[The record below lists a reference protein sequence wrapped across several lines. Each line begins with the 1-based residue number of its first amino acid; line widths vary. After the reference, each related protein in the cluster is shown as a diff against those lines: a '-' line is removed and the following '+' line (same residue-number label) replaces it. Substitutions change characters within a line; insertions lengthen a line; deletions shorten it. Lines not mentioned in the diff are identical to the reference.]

1 MKILVELIGG
11 CVTGALAGVLLLFFD
26 IDLTSTQIVIIVGG
40 IVGIASIVN
49 GVTTAINKKIDEK
62 KRAK

>member
-11 CVTGALAGVLLLFFD
+11 FVTGALAGVLLFFFD
-26 IDLTSTQIVIIVGG
+26 IDLTSTQAVIIVGG
-40 IVGIASIVN
+40 IVAIASIVN

-62 KRAK
+62 KRVK